1 MHPWNTAFKNVFAP
15 MKKAKGHVTAILG
28 CSWVCWLAVTGSV
41 FDSKDG
47 SSLSQWEETFQV
59 Q

>member
-28 CSWVCWLAVTGSV
+28 CS
-41 FDSKDG
+41 
-47 SSLSQWEETFQV
+47 
-59 Q
+59 